1 MIIIRVIFILKKKY
15 SEICKIRRKMKD
27 AVKGRF

>member
-1 MIIIRVIFILKKKY
+1 MIIIRVIFITIKNN
-15 SEICKIRRKMKD
+15 EISKIRRKIKD